1 MAQEF
6 GGGGD
11 RGGASTITQ
20 QLVRARL
27 LPTEVVAQD
36 HTQEGLY
43 TRKAMEIIQAFKLTQ
58 AFPGEQGKK
67 YIITAYLNE
76 IYYGQKAVRHRRR
89 GRVYFDKNLDD
100 LTVAEAAML
109 AGIPQRPYEWDPYN
123 YAHKEKVGGK
133 GKGKARRRASSCRR
147 SRAAGRRRA
156 ASPPRS
162 RRTRTFA
169 GRSASTPRQT
179 AAHRR
184 HPSCAAP
191 SRSAASTRAR
201 AAGHR

>member
-36 HTQEGLY
+36 NTQEGLY

-67 YIITAYLNE
+67 DIITAYLNE
-76 IYYGQKAVRHRRR
+76 IYYGQKAY
-89 GRVYFDKNLDD
+89 GIAAAAESYFGKKLDQ
-100 LTVAEAAML
+100 LSVAEAALL

-123 YAHKEKVGGK
+123 YAHTEKVRGK
-133 GKGKARRRASSCRR
+133 GKKARPDAPRRV
-147 SRAAGRRRA
+147 AGARPLGD
-156 ASPPRS
+156 PPRQAHHVQ
-162 RRTRTFA
+162 REQERTLEGLQAPR
-169 GRSASTPRQT
+169 GRQLRT
-179 AAHRR
+179 AATR
-184 HPSCAAP
+184 SCAAP